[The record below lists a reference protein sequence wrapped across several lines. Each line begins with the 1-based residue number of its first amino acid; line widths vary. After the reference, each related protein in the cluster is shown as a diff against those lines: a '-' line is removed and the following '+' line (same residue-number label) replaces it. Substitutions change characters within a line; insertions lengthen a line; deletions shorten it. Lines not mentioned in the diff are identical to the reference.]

1 MNLLF
6 AAVMLVQGVPAI
18 ENGACVSV
26 EDADKTLSMYGEE
39 IVGMIPTLPIGVWL
53 LVQRADGTF
62 KGMFYDMRVRQVCH
76 VNDFT
81 GDPRLGSSIL

>member
-1 MNLLF
+1 MNLLV
-6 AAVMLVQGVPAI
+6 AAILLVQGVPAI

-39 IVGMIPTLPIGVWL
+39 IVGMIPTPPIGVRV

-62 KGMFYDMRVRQVCH
+62 KEMFYDMGVRQVCH
-76 VNDFT
+76 VTDFT
-81 GDPRLGSSIL
+81 GDPRLGSSNL